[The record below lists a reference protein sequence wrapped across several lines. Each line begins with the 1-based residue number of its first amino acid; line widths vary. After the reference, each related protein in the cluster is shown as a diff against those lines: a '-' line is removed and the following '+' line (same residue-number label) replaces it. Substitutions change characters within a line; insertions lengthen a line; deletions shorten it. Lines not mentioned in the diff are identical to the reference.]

1 VSKAG
6 DNSIFTPRP
15 IKSGM
20 RRPGLHLFGIELI
33 SVRQLGP
40 KYADIHLREV
50 RSAISLVCPVLIFN
64 FFI

>member
-1 VSKAG
+1 
-6 DNSIFTPRP
+6 
-15 IKSGM
+15 M